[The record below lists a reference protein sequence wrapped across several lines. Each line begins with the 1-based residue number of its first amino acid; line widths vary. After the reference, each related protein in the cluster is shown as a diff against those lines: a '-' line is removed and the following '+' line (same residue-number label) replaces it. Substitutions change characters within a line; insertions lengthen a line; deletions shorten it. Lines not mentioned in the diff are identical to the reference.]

1 MAKVLYRYRSNMSV
15 DIDATSAVTVSICE
29 FAVGFD
35 RFLRKTAVH
44 GSVSVFTVPD
54 FNHAQSKH

>member
-1 MAKVLYRYRSNMSV
+1 MSV